1 MDLLIGTSNK
11 GKLREYGEMLAP
23 LNFRI
28 LSLKDVGLDGMDVE
42 EPFETFTENAAHKA
56 KAFAKASG
64 LIALADDSG
73 IAVDALDGRPGVYS
87 ARYAPGSDRDRY
99 LKLLDELEGVPVER
113 RGAQFVCVTSAAKP
127 DGKTVSAEGVIEG
140 VVAFAPGEE
149 LNGFGYDAVFIPD
162 GFEVVFSAIPPAE
175 KNRLSHRGIALR
187 NLMPALERLANS

>member
-42 EPFETFTENAAHKA
+42 EPYETFAENAAHKA
-56 KAFAKASG
+56 KAFARTSG

-99 LKLLDELEGVPVER
+99 LKLLGELEGVPVER
-113 RGAQFVCVTSAAKP
+113 RGAQFVCVTAAAKP
-127 DGKTVSAEGVIEG
+127 DGETVSAEGVIEG
-140 VVAFAPGEE
+140 TVAFAPGEE

-162 GFEVVFSAIPPAE
+162 GFDVVFSAIPPAE

-187 NLMPALERLANS
+187 NLMPALERLAHS